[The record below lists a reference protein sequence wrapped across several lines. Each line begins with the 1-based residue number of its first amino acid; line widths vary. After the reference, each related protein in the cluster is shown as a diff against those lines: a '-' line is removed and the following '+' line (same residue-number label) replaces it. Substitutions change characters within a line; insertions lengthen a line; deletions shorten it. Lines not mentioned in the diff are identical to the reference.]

1 LRVVNETTN
10 NAGQT
15 VRRLQDASGGVVEVV
30 LDSAGKIVSSRI
42 VSGGA
47 SSQPR

>member
-1 LRVVNETTN
+1 
-10 NAGQT
+10 

-42 VSGGA
+42 VSGA
-47 SSQPR
+47 TNQPR